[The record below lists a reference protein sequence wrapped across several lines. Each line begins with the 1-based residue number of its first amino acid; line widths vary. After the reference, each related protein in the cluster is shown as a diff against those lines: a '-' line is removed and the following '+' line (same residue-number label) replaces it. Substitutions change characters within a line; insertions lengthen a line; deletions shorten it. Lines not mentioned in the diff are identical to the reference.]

1 MAKRTTTAGALERG
15 RQAVGRHA
23 WREAFA
29 ELSAA
34 DLDLSLEPADIE
46 LLAVTACLVGK
57 DGEAVDLWARA
68 HREWLERGDPAR
80 AARCAFWP
88 ALWLLII
95 GDVAPSSGWLA
106 RARQVLEHLDCVEQ
120 GYVLLPGALLQMYGG
135 DVEAAYAAF
144 AEAAEIGDRFRE
156 RDLMTFGR
164 LGRAQALIRL
174 GDTARGTALLDEAM
188 VGVTA
193 GDVSPIASGI
203 VYCAVLLEC
212 TSILDLRRAREWT
225 AALDRWSAA
234 QPDLVPFRGQCL
246 VHRAEVMQWYG
257 DWPDAL
263 VEARRA
269 QVHLS
274 EPPHPALG
282 MACYQLGEL
291 HRLRGEFAAAEEAYR
306 EANRRGRAPQP
317 GLALLRLAQGH
328 VEQAFAAIRPVLEEA
343 RDHPT
348 RSQLLGA
355 YVEIALAAR
364 DVAAARGAADQLVKD
379 AVDRDVPCLR
389 ARAAHATGAVTLV
402 EGDPSAALAP
412 LRLASTL
419 WKDLEVPYEL
429 ARTRVLLGL
438 ACRELGD
445 EDGAAM
451 ELDAARWAFRRLE
464 AAPDL
469 ANLARLVRTGTTE
482 SPSGLTAREL
492 EVLALVAAGRTNREI
507 ATTLTISDHTVR
519 RHLQNVFAKLGVSSR
534 AAATA
539 YAIQHDLI

>member
-1 MAKRTTTAGALERG
+1 MAKRRTTTGSLERG
-15 RQAVGRHA
+15 RQAVGKHA
-23 WREAFA
+23 WGEAFA

-34 DLDLSLEPADIE
+34 DLDLSLEPADLE
-46 LLAVTACLVGK
+46 RLAVTACLAGR
-57 DGEAVDLWARA
+57 DGEAVDVWARA
-68 HREWLERGDPAR
+68 HREWMARGDPAR

-88 ALWLLII
+88 ALWLLIT
-95 GDVAPSSGWLA
+95 GEVAPGTGWLA
-106 RARQVLEHLDCVEQ
+106 RARQVLEDLDCVEQ
-120 GYVLLPGALLQMYGG
+120 GYVLVPRALLTMFGG
-135 DVEAAYAAF
+135 DAGAAYAGF
-144 AEAAEIGDRFRE
+144 AEAAEIGDRFHE

-174 GDTARGTALLDEAM
+174 GDTAAGTALLDEAM
-188 VGVTA
+188 VAVTA

-257 DWPDAL
+257 EWPDAL
-263 VEARRA
+263 AEAHRARA
-269 QVHLS
+269 QLS
-274 EPPHPALG
+274 DPPRPALG

-306 EANRRGRAPQP
+306 EANRRGRSPQP
-317 GLALLRLAQGH
+317 GLALLRLSQGH
-328 VEQAFAAIRPVLEEA
+328 VEQALAAIRPVLEEA
-343 RDHPT
+343 RDHAT

-355 YVEIALAAR
+355 YVEIALAAG
-364 DVAAARGAADQLVKD
+364 DLGTAKGAADQLEEV
-379 AVDRDVPCLR
+379 AAELAVPCLR
-389 ARAAHATGAVTLV
+389 ARSAHATGAVLLS
-402 EGDPSAALAP
+402 EGDADAAVAAL
-412 LRLASTL
+412 RRASTA
-419 WKDLEVPYEL
+419 WQELEAPYEL
-429 ARTRVLLGL
+429 ARTRVLLGF
-438 ACRELGD
+438 ARRELGD

-451 ELDAARWAFRRLE
+451 ELDAARWAFRRLQ

-469 ANLARLVRTGTTE
+469 AHLEKLLRTGTAE
-482 SPSGLTAREL
+482 SHLGLTAREL
-492 EVLALVAAGRTNREI
+492 EVLALVAVGKTNPEI
-507 ATTLTISDHTVR
+507 AATLIISDHTVR